1 MLVLQLQDLP
11 KESLVLI
18 QKGPGNGEI
27 RVCEAQVQG
36 HLCAGVQLAQSYAPW
51 HICRAGCL
59 EQTVVDALTLLSH
72 LRCCWST
79 QVLSPG
85 TRIGSSSR
93 KGSENQKSASGNKFT
108 PSFPDLPLWLLL
120 EILLLVLSFLVRPC
134 ALRNYQYLARP

>member
-18 QKGPGNGEI
+18 QKGPGRI

-36 HLCAGVQLAQSYAPW
+36 HLCSGVQLAQSYAPR

-72 LRCCWST
+72 LWCCWST

-85 TRIGSSSR
+85 TRIGSISR

-134 ALRNYQYLARP
+134 ALCNYQYLARP